1 MRCAS
6 CGFDMQNPSKFCPGC
21 GKPFEEAKS
30 KRIKIACP
38 YCHQKISVTNKW
50 CGREMRCPGCKHTIL
65 VPNEIPAVLKIKKA
79 KTVEMLKPRSID
91 DEVADDNPKTK
102 TVVCKRGKTVILG
115 KPDRRA
121 VMIAVMSVFIA
132 LLGLGV
138 LSLGG
143 YMIYNLLNKPAAAE
157 ATQNDVG
164 F

>member
-65 VPNEIPAVLKIKKA
+65 VPNEIPAVLKITKA
-79 KTVEMLKPRSID
+79 KTVEMLKLRSID
-91 DEVADDNPKTK
+91 DGGADDNSKTK

-115 KPDRRA
+115 KPDSRA
-121 VMIAVMSVFIA
+121 VLVAVVGVIAA
-132 LLGLGV
+132 LLGLAV

-143 YMIYNLLNKPAAAE
+143 YMIYNLLNSPTVAE
-157 ATQNDVG
+157 TAQNDVG

>member
-50 CGREMRCPGCKHTIL
+50 CGWEMRCPGCKHTIL
-65 VPNEIPAVLKIKKA
+65 VPNEIPAVLKITKA
-79 KTVEMLKPRSID
+79 KTVEMLKLRSID
-91 DEVADDNPKTK
+91 DGGADDNSKTK

-115 KPDRRA
+115 KPDSRA
-121 VMIAVMSVFIA
+121 VLVAVVGVIAA
-132 LLGLGV
+132 LLGLAV

-143 YMIYNLLNKPAAAE
+143 YMIYNLLNSPTVAE
-157 ATQNDVG
+157 TAQNDVG